1 MGALHSFA
9 LLHSH
14 NKKDSDSPMDK
25 PRKSNASDT
34 LASQVSNPTQSPV
47 VSSKLIPPRSAG
59 RLISR
64 ERLQEQM
71 LKARRQRCIV
81 LKGPAGCGKTSTLI
95 AWRQALLPLG
105 FDVAWLTLSAD
116 DNELTRFLDYLLA
129 SLGQVDPGLVREATQ
144 LEGRGIDS
152 EAVERTVITLV
163 RSIAS
168 RSRELVL
175 VLDDLHHLT
184 DTGIHQALQW
194 LIDYAPA
201 NLHLALVSRSAVP
214 LSLARLRSQELVL
227 ELNLRDLRFTPLES
241 EHFLKAQL
249 GEISV
254 RDAKLMHELTDG
266 WVAGL
271 QLLAVS
277 RKKNRHATST
287 DQTQLRDDQAFAKF
301 FEVEVLSHLSPTDLD
316 LMLLMAVCNRFCAPL
331 CAALSGNLDAVRE
344 ANALLARLERDNLF
358 LIPVDS
364 AGRETWYRLH
374 PLLRETLL
382 TYFDSRSKAEQ
393 KTVHARAWAWFR
405 DQQHLDEA
413 VHHAVLAGDPEAA
426 ADLVEQHAESLYAHG
441 DLRMLIELVRLL
453 PVEQVHA
460 RVKLR
465 ILKVRMQLYARDFT
479 ACARSLDQLFNDV
492 PDSEVHERFMIALLR
507 ASLALQRDD
516 TEAAMTVLPQLLDPP
531 PGSNS
536 VAIGS
541 CANILSWLY
550 MHRGEYEK
558 ARQVQLDRP
567 ALLING
573 EPFLGTSAGSLQGRC
588 MIGLS
593 HALEGQ
599 MKQAERVYRD
609 VMHEAANCGKAG
621 ADATYLS
628 AALLGEVLYETN
640 DVDTAFKLLSGW
652 IDILERISIPDS
664 VLRVLQVLWNA
675 QWLAGNQQEAMAF
688 VERLDEYAIKLGLDR
703 LQAYCLT
710 WQVRW
715 LLILGE
721 PAQAQAK
728 LARLEAIDARHPDA
742 GQTALKE
749 IHILAEN
756 ARARWQLAQGDL
768 DGALKR
774 IEQLI
779 AICESHRRQL
789 GTVRLLMLSGVIESQ
804 RGNTHAARNHVME
817 ALRRGQRF
825 GLLRSLL
832 DAHPDA
838 LNLISDIASKE
849 TLDPVLAFYVESLQA
864 AQAMTPTVP
873 TDKPSP
879 AETGKP
885 LATGIE
891 PLSEREI
898 EVIRLLGQALP
909 NKKIARALGLS
920 PETVKWH
927 LSHIYSKLGV
937 SSRDEAVARMRD
949 LESQD
954 GAKTP

>member
-1 MGALHSFA
+1 
-9 LLHSH
+9 
-14 NKKDSDSPMDK
+14 MDK
-25 PRKSNASDT
+25 YIQSNASDAH
-34 LASQVSNPTQSPV
+34 ASQVFTPVQSPI
-47 VSSKLIPPRSAG
+47 VSTKLIPPRSAG

-71 LKARRQRCIV
+71 LKARRLRCIV

-95 AWRQALLPLG
+95 AWRQALLPLN

-116 DNELTRFLDYLLA
+116 DNELTRFIDYLLA
-129 SLGQVDPGLVREATQ
+129 SLGQIDPSLVHEATQ

-152 EAVERTVITLV
+152 EAVERTIITLV

-168 RSRELVL
+168 RGRELVL

-184 DTGIHQALQW
+184 DVGIHQALQW
-194 LIDYAPA
+194 LLDYAPA

-227 ELNLRDLRFTPLES
+227 ELNLRDLRFTQAES
-241 EHFLKAQL
+241 EQFLKAQL
-249 GEISV
+249 GDISA
-254 RDAKLMHELTDG
+254 RDAKVMHELTDG

-277 RKKNRHATST
+277 RKKNRPPAATDTSSV
-287 DQTQLRDDQAFAKF
+287 QAQLRDDQAFAKF

-316 LMLLMAVCNRFCAPL
+316 LLLLMAVCNRFCASL
-331 CAALSGNLDAVRE
+331 CAALSGQPQAVGE
-344 ANALLARLERDNLF
+344 ATALLARLERDNLF

-364 AGRETWYRLH
+364 AERETWYRLH

-382 TYFDSRSKAEQ
+382 KYFDSRTHSEQ
-393 KTVHARAWAWFR
+393 QAVHVRAWNWFGEHN
-405 DQQHLDEA
+405 HLDEA
-413 VHHAVLAGDPEAA
+413 VHHAVLGGDPSAA
-426 ADLVEQHAESLYAHG
+426 ADLVEQHAEALYAHG

-453 PVEQVHA
+453 PVEQVQA

-465 ILKVRMQLYARDFT
+465 ILKARMQLYARDFA
-479 ACARSLDQLFNDV
+479 ACSATLEQLSRDV
-492 PDSEVHERFMIALLR
+492 PDSEVHDRFMVSILR

-516 TEAAMTVLPQLLDPP
+516 TDAAMAVLPQLLNPP
-531 PGSNS
+531 PDSNS
-536 VAIGS
+536 IAIGS
-541 CANILSWLY
+541 CTNILSWLY

-558 ARQVQLDRP
+558 ARQVQLERP
-567 ALLING
+567 LLLING
-573 EPFLGTSAGSLQGRC
+573 EPLLGTTAGTLQGRC
-588 MIGLS
+588 LIGLS
-593 HALEGQ
+593 LALEGQ
-599 MKQAERVYRD
+599 MTQAERVYRD
-609 VMHEAANCGKAG
+609 VLHEASQCGKGG

-640 DVDTAFKLLSGW
+640 DVDAAFKMLSGW

-664 VLRVLQVLWNA
+664 VLRVLQVLWNV
-675 QWLAGNQQEAMAF
+675 QWLAGNHQEALAF
-688 VERLDEYAIKLGLDR
+688 VERLDEYATKLGLER

-721 PAQAQAK
+721 TTKAKDK

-742 GQTALKE
+742 GHTALKE

-756 ARARWQLAQGDL
+756 ARARWQLHQGDL
-768 DGALKR
+768 DGALAR

-779 AICESHRRQL
+779 ETCELHRRQL
-789 GTVRLLMLSGVIESQ
+789 GTVRLLVLSAVIEAQ
-804 RGNTHAARNHVME
+804 RGNRGAARDKVLE

-838 LNLISDIASKE
+838 LRLISAIASE
-849 TLDPVLAFYVESLQA
+849 ESLDPVLAFYVERLQA
-864 AQAMTPTVP
+864 ADVTAPAVSRS
-873 TDKPSP
+873 KPKAVAAS
-879 AETGKP
+879 KP
-885 LATGIE
+885 VTAGIE

-898 EVIRLLGQALP
+898 EVVRLLAQALP

-937 SSRDEAVARMRD
+937 SSRDEAVARVRD
-949 LESQD
+949 LESQND
-954 GAKTP
+954 AGH

>member
-1 MGALHSFA
+1 
-9 LLHSH
+9 
-14 NKKDSDSPMDK
+14 MDK
-25 PRKSNASDT
+25 PSKSNASDT
-34 LASQVSNPTQSPV
+34 PASLALSPTQSPI
-47 VSSKLIPPRSAG
+47 VSTKLIPPRSAG

-64 ERLQEQM
+64 ERLQDQM

-129 SLGQVDPGLVREATQ
+129 SLGQVDPALVHEAIQ

-168 RSRELVL
+168 RPRELVL

-184 DTGIHQALQW
+184 DVGIHQALQW

-201 NLHLALVSRSAVP
+201 NLHLALVSRSTVP
-214 LSLARLRSQELVL
+214 LSLARLRSQDRVL

-241 EHFLKAQL
+241 EQFLKAQL
-249 GEISV
+249 GDISAH
-254 RDAKLMHELTDG
+254 DAKRMHELTDG

-277 RKKNRHATST
+277 RKKNRPVAASA
-287 DQTQLRDDQAFAKF
+287 DQAQVRDDQAFARF

-316 LMLLMAVCNRFCAPL
+316 LMLLMAVCNRFCASL
-331 CAALSGNLDAVRE
+331 CATLSGHPEAVSA
-344 ANALLARLERDNLF
+344 ANDLLARLERDNLF

-382 TYFDSRSKAEQ
+382 KYFDSRSKTEQ
-393 KTVHARAWAWFR
+393 QAVHARAWAWFR
-405 DQQHLDEA
+405 DHQHLDEA
-413 VHHAVLAGDPEAA
+413 VHHAVMAGDPDSA
-426 ADLVEQHAESLYAHG
+426 ADLVQQNAEALYAHG

-453 PVEQVHA
+453 PVEHVQA

-465 ILKVRMQLYARDFT
+465 ILKARMQLYARDFV
-479 ACARSLDQLFNDV
+479 ACTRSLEHLFNDV
-492 PDSEVHERFMIALLR
+492 PDSQVHDRFMIALLR
-507 ASLALQRDD
+507 ASLALQQDD
-516 TEAAMTVLPQLLDPP
+516 TDAAMRLLPQLLAPP
-531 PGSNS
+531 PGSNA

-541 CANILSWLY
+541 CTNILSWLY

-588 MIGLS
+588 LIGLS

-609 VMHEAANCGKAG
+609 VMHEAAQCGKTG
-621 ADATYLS
+621 TDATYLS

-640 DVDTAFKLLSGW
+640 EVDAAFNLLSGW
-652 IDILERISIPDS
+652 VDILERISIPDS
-664 VLRVLQVLWNA
+664 VLRVLQVLWNT
-675 QWLAGNQQEAMAF
+675 QWLAGNRQEAMAF

-721 PAQAQAK
+721 PTQAYAK
-728 LARLEAIDARHPDA
+728 LTRLEAIDARNPDA

-749 IHILAEN
+749 IHVLAEN

-779 AICESHRRQL
+779 VACESYRRQL
-789 GTVRLLMLSGVIESQ
+789 GVVRLLVLSAVIESQ
-804 RGNTHAARNHVME
+804 RGNPQAARDKVME

-838 LNLISDIASKE
+838 LDLILDITGKE
-849 TLDPVLAFYVESLQA
+849 SLDPVLAYYVERLQA
-864 AQAMTPTVP
+864 AQFTAPAVP
-873 TDKPSP
+873 TDKPAP
-879 AETGKP
+879 AATGKP
-885 LATGIE
+885 LAAGME

-898 EVIRLLGQALP
+898 EVVRLLAQALP

-937 SSRDEAVARMRD
+937 NSRDEAVARVRD
-949 LESQD
+949 LESQQD
-954 GAKTP
+954 ES

>member
-1 MGALHSFA
+1 
-9 LLHSH
+9 
-14 NKKDSDSPMDK
+14 MDK
-25 PRKSNASDT
+25 HRKSNASDT
-34 LASQVSNPTQSPV
+34 HASQAFNPVQSPI
-47 VSSKLIPPRSAG
+47 VSTKLTPPRSAG

-71 LKARRQRCIV
+71 LKARRLRCIV

-116 DNELTRFLDYLLA
+116 DNELARFLDYLLA
-129 SLGQVDPGLVREATQ
+129 SLGQIDPTLVREATQ
-144 LEGRGIDS
+144 LEGRGLDS

-168 RSRELVL
+168 RGRELVL

-184 DTGIHQALQW
+184 DVGIHQALQW

-201 NLHLALVSRSAVP
+201 NLHLALISRSVVP

-227 ELNLRDLRFTPLES
+227 ELNLRDLRFTAAES
-241 EHFLKAQL
+241 EQFLKAQL
-249 GEISV
+249 GEISA
-254 RDAKLMHELTDG
+254 RDARMMHDLTDG

-277 RKKNRHATST
+277 RKKNRPPAATQATSV
-287 DQTQLRDDQAFAKF
+287 QAQLRDDQAFARF

-316 LMLLMAVCNRFCAPL
+316 LLLLMAVCNRFCASL
-331 CAALSGNLDAVRE
+331 CAALSGQPQAVAE
-344 ANALLARLERDNLF
+344 ANALLTRLERDNLF

-364 AGRETWYRLH
+364 AERETWYRLH

-382 TYFDSRSKAEQ
+382 KYFDSRSNAEQ
-393 KTVHARAWAWFR
+393 QAVHVRAWNWFR
-405 DQQHLDEA
+405 EHNHLDEA
-413 VHHAVLAGDPEAA
+413 VHHAVMGGDPSAA
-426 ADLVEQHAESLYAHG
+426 ADLVEQHCEALYAHG

-453 PVEQVHA
+453 PVEQVQA

-465 ILKVRMQLYARDFT
+465 ILKTRMQLYARDFVACT
-479 ACARSLDQLFNDV
+479 ASLEQLFRDV
-492 PDSEVHERFMIALLR
+492 PESEVHDRFMISLLR

-516 TEAAMTVLPQLLDPP
+516 TDAAMTVLPQLLNPP
-531 PGSNS
+531 AGSNS

-567 ALLING
+567 NLLING
-573 EPFLGTSAGSLQGRC
+573 QPLLGTTAGSLQGRC
-588 MIGLS
+588 LIGLS
-593 HALEGQ
+593 LALEGQ
-599 MKQAERVYRD
+599 MTQAERVYRD
-609 VMHEAANCGKAG
+609 VLHEAGQCGKGG

-640 DVDTAFKLLSGW
+640 DLDAAFKMLSGW

-664 VLRVLQVLWNA
+664 VLRVLQVLWNV
-675 QWLAGNQQEAMAF
+675 QWLAGNHQEALAF
-688 VERLDEYAIKLGLDR
+688 VERLDEYAIKLGLER

-715 LLILGE
+715 LLTLGE
-721 PAQAQAK
+721 TTQAQAR

-742 GQTALKE
+742 GHTALKE

-768 DGALKR
+768 DGAFAR
-774 IEQLI
+774 IELLI
-779 AICESHRRQL
+779 ETCERHRRQL
-789 GTVRLLMLSGVIESQ
+789 GAVRLMVLSAVIESE
-804 RGNTHAARNHVME
+804 RGRHEQARDKVME

-825 GLLRSLL
+825 GLVRSLL
-832 DAHPDA
+832 DAHPDG
-838 LNLISDIASKE
+838 LQLICDITSRE
-849 TLDPVLAFYVESLQA
+849 VLDPVLAFYVERLQA
-864 AQAMTPTVP
+864 AGATAPAVSKAKPEKAPT
-873 TDKPSP
+873 S
-879 AETGKP
+879 KP
-885 LATGIE
+885 LAAGIE

-898 EVIRLLGQALP
+898 EVVRLLAQALP

-937 SSRDEAVARMRD
+937 SSRDEAVARVRD
-949 LESQD
+949 LESQGD
-954 GAKTP
+954 PGTGTH

>member
-1 MGALHSFA
+1 
-9 LLHSH
+9 
-14 NKKDSDSPMDK
+14 MDK

-34 LASQVSNPTQSPV
+34 PASRVLNPSQSPI
-47 VSSKLIPPRSAG
+47 VSTKLIPPRSAG

-64 ERLQEQM
+64 ERLQDQM

-116 DNELTRFLDYLLA
+116 DNELTRFIDYLLA
-129 SLGQVDPGLVREATQ
+129 SLGQIDPDLVREATQ

-152 EAVERTVITLV
+152 EAVERTIITLV

-168 RSRELVL
+168 RTRELVL

-184 DTGIHQALQW
+184 DVGIHQALQW

-201 NLHLALVSRSAVP
+201 NLHLALVSRSTVP

-227 ELNLRDLRFTPLES
+227 ELNLRDLRFTPVES
-241 EHFLKAQL
+241 EQFLKAQL
-249 GEISV
+249 GEINA
-254 RDAKLMHELTDG
+254 RDAKHLHELTDG

-277 RKKNRHATST
+277 RKKNRPAAAS
-287 DQTQLRDDQAFAKF
+287 DPIQVRDDQAFARF

-316 LMLLMAVCNRFCAPL
+316 LMLLMAVCNRFCASL
-331 CAALSGNLDAVRE
+331 CATLSGNPEAVRE

-382 TYFDSRSKAEQ
+382 KYFDSRSQAEQ
-393 KTVHARAWAWFR
+393 HSVHARAWAWFR
-405 DQQHLDEA
+405 DHHHLDEA
-413 VHHAVLAGDPEAA
+413 VHHAVMAGDPDAA

-453 PVEQVHA
+453 PVEQVQA

-465 ILKVRMQLYARDFT
+465 ILKARMQLYARDFT
-479 ACARSLDQLFNDV
+479 ACANSLDQLFHDV
-492 PDSEVHERFMIALLR
+492 PDSEVHDRFMIALLR

-516 TEAAMTVLPQLLDPP
+516 TEAAMTVLPQLLNPP

-609 VMHEAANCGKAG
+609 VMHEAAHCGKAG

-640 DVDTAFKLLSGW
+640 DVDAAFKLLSGW

-664 VLRVLQVLWNA
+664 VLRVLQVLWNV
-675 QWLAGNQQEAMAF
+675 QWLAGNHQEAMAF
-688 VERLDEYAIKLGLDR
+688 IERLDEYAIKLGLDR

-721 PAQAQAK
+721 PTQAQAK

-749 IHILAEN
+749 IHILTEN
-756 ARARWQLAQGDL
+756 ARARWQIHLGDL

-779 AICESHRRQL
+779 ETCELHRRQL
-789 GTVRLLMLSGVIESQ
+789 GTVRLLVLSAVIESQ
-804 RGNTHAARNHVME
+804 RGNQSAVRDKIIE

-838 LNLISDIASKE
+838 LQLISDIASKE
-849 TLDPVLAFYVESLQA
+849 TLDPVLAFYVERLQEAQITA
-864 AQAMTPTVP
+864 AVP
-873 TDKPSP
+873 TGKPVP
-879 AETGKP
+879 ATAGKP
-885 LATGIE
+885 LAAGME

-898 EVIRLLGQALP
+898 EVVRLLAQALP

-937 SSRDEAVARMRD
+937 NSRDEAVARVRD

-954 GAKTP
+954 SSTHP

>member
-1 MGALHSFA
+1 
-9 LLHSH
+9 
-14 NKKDSDSPMDK
+14 MDK
-25 PRKSNASDT
+25 HRKSAAADS
-34 LASQVSNPTQSPV
+34 LASQVLNLTQSPI
-47 VSSKLIPPRSAG
+47 VSTKLIPPRSTG

-81 LKGPAGCGKTSTLI
+81 LQGPAGCGKTSTLI

-129 SLGQVDPGLVREATQ
+129 SLGYVDPSLVHEATQ

-163 RSIAS
+163 RSIA
-168 RSRELVL
+168 RRGGELVL

-184 DTGIHQALQW
+184 DVGIHQALQW

-201 NLHLALVSRSAVP
+201 NLHLVVVSRSAVP
-214 LSLARLRSQELVL
+214 LSLARLRSQDQVQT
-227 ELNLRDLRFTPLES
+227 LNLRDLRFTAAES
-241 EHFLKAQL
+241 EQFLKAQL
-249 GEISV
+249 GQIDA

-277 RKKNRHATST
+277 RKKNRPATAT
-287 DQTQLRDDQAFAKF
+287 ATEPLHTQVRDNQAFARF

-316 LMLLMAVCNRFCAPL
+316 LLLLMAVCNRFCASL
-331 CAALSGNLDAVRE
+331 CAALSGHPEAVSA

-382 TYFDSRSKAEQ
+382 KYFDSRSSAEQ
-393 KTVHARAWAWFR
+393 QAVHVRAWAWFR
-405 DQQHLDEA
+405 DHNHLDEA
-413 VHHAVLAGDPEAA
+413 VHHAVMGGDPAA
-426 ADLVEQHAESLYAHG
+426 AAVLVEHHAQTLYAHG

-453 PVEQVHA
+453 PADQVQS

-465 ILKVRMQLYARDFT
+465 LIKTRMQLYARDFA
-479 ACARSLDQLFNDV
+479 ACAESLEHLFREVPEHDV
-492 PDSEVHERFMIALLR
+492 HDRFMLALLR

-516 TEAAMTVLPQLLDPP
+516 TDAAMTVVPQLLNPP
-531 PGSNS
+531 PGSDS

-550 MHRGEYEK
+550 MHRGDYEK

-593 HALEGQ
+593 LALEGQ
-599 MKQAERVYRD
+599 MTQAERVYRD
-609 VMHEAANCGKAG
+609 VLDDAGHCGKAG

-640 DVDTAFKLLSGW
+640 EVDAAFKLLSGW

-664 VLRVLQVLWNA
+664 VLRVLQVLWNV
-675 QWLAGNQQEAMAF
+675 QWLAGNHQEAFAF
-688 VERLDEYAIKLGLDR
+688 VERLDEYAVKLGLDR

-715 LLILGE
+715 FLLLGE
-721 PAQAQAK
+721 PQAARAK
-728 LARLEAIDARHPDA
+728 LTRLEAIDARHPDA
-742 GQTALKE
+742 GHSALKE
-749 IHILAEN
+749 IHILTEN
-756 ARARWQLAQGDL
+756 ARVRWQLDQGDL
-768 DGALKR
+768 DGACERL
-774 IEQLI
+774 EQLI
-779 AICESHRRQL
+779 VTCEQHRRQL
-789 GTVRLLMLSGVIESQ
+789 GTVRLLVLSAVVEAE
-804 RGNTHAARNHVME
+804 RGNQDRARDKVME

-832 DAHPDA
+832 DAHPDGLA
-838 LNLISDIASKE
+838 LISAVASRE
-849 TLDPVLAFYVESLQA
+849 DLDPVLAFYVERLQA
-864 AQAMTPTVP
+864 AQAAVP
-873 TDKPSP
+873 EM
-879 AETGKP
+879 ATGKP
-885 LATGIE
+885 TVAAPRKPSATAIE

-898 EVIRLLGQALP
+898 EVLRLLAQALP

-949 LESQD
+949 LESPNSD
-954 GAKTP
+954 VR